1 MKKLLFLL
9 LFLTSCATYEKYA
22 HYLNGFIGMDKTEL
36 LNVWGAP
43 DASYQENKET
53 EYLTY
58 KQNFQEDVPG
68 TFYTDNVGFQS
79 YVTYTPGYA
88 VNEWCNTTFIVQNN
102 KVVNWKTEGNAC
114 VKE

>member
-9 LFLTSCATYEKYA
+9 LFLTSCATYAKYA
-22 HYLNGFIGMDKTEL
+22 QYLNGFIGMDKTEL

-43 DASYQENKET
+43 DASFQEDKNT

-58 KQNFQEDVPG
+58 KKSFQEDVPG
-68 TFYTDNVGFQS
+68 TFYTDNIGFQP
-79 YVTYTPGYA
+79 YVTYTPGYTI
-88 VNEWCNTTFIVQNN
+88 NEWCNTTFVLQNN
-102 KVVNWKTEGNAC
+102 KVVRWETKGDNC